1 MDIVIASENKTR
13 RQALVKQLI
22 PTEEVIVQALLKS
35 PAALWDYCQRY
46 CVDGVLLHAASVSDG
61 FLQTAVQIAQ
71 QPGAPAM
78 VFVTDEQDLLI
89 SLYRQLAL
97 PFVHHP
103 VLGADIVSRLRS
115 ARPMSAAQIERLKTQ
130 TQHGSSRAHLLCR
143 RRTGLG
149 LIPVSAVRCLVADH
163 KYVTVEHE
171 GGEDLIE
178 DSLVQLEAEFGG
190 RFVRIH
196 RGALVARDALCGIEK
211 DLDGRAHAVVAG
223 TDQRLPISR
232 RQLPQ
237 VRRWLKGV
245 ASAP

>member
-1 MDIVIASENKTR
+1 MDIVIASESKTV
-13 RQALVKQLI
+13 RQALVRQLI
-22 PTEEVIVQALLKS
+22 PAEEITVQALLKE

-46 CVDGVLLHAASVSDG
+46 CVDGVLLHATSVTDG
-61 FLQTAVQIAQ
+61 FLQTVVQIAQ
-71 QPGAPAM
+71 QPGAPAV
-78 VFVTDEQDLLI
+78 VFVAAEQDSLM

-97 PFVHHP
+97 PFLHHP
-103 VLGADIVSRLRS
+103 VLGADIVSRLRL
-115 ARPMSAAQIERLKTQ
+115 ARPMSDAQIERLEKQ
-130 TQHGSSRAHLLCR
+130 TQDGVSRAHLLCR

-190 RFVRIH
+190 RFLRVH

-211 DLDGRAHAVVAG
+211 DLDGRAHALVAG